1 MEQLLGMAKVVE
13 KMAGPARP
21 GQRGVAGTVAPP

>member
-1 MEQLLGMAKVVE
+1 MELLLGWVTVLK

-21 GQRGVAGTVAPP
+21 GQRGVAGTVAPS